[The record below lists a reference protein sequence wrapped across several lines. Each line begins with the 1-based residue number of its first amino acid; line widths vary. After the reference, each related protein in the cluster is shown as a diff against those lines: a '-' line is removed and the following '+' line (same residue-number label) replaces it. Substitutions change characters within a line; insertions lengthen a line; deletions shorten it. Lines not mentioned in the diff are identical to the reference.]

1 MRNDGYLKGHIHEH
15 GWISGVVYLSI
26 PENLKNDEG
35 AIEFS
40 FEGGMFFRLKKDS
53 PKKILNLSN
62 GDLVIFPSSL
72 FHRTIPFHSKNN
84 RICIAFDLMPL

>member
-1 MRNDGYLKGHIHEH
+1 MKDEGYLTGHIHEN
-15 GWISGVVYLSI
+15 GWLSGSVYLSI

-40 FEGGMFFRLKKDS
+40 FEGETLSRLKKDS
-53 PKKILNLSN
+53 PKKILNLSD